1 MKTITINIIKKSVM
15 GVVEGLTATIAQHNT
30 EVDFQTIWASDSE
43 EGKLDIHYRE
53 AVNDLENELTKWLA
67 ATSTQFDL
75 QALAG
80 NLILQ
85 LKVQDFWP
93 PKLSGLLSNQIQN
106 YIVHAVMAGWLGD
119 FLDIKTADYAGMG
132 ASDLGAIKELLLKRE
147 FLFEEIARHE
157 DSVDKDGVGSAVV
170 GNRATDTED
179 KVADGSLVPGDRAS
193 DTEDKVADGSL
204 VPGDRASDDTQMAVN
219 ELLTVERREDAEEK
233 EGIGVAE
240 AGSRREDN
248 ARQHFCHERV
258 DWSGGRPPFEL
269 R

>member
-1 MKTITINIIKKSVM
+1 M
-15 GVVEGLTATIAQHNT
+15 GVVEGLTATIAQHNP

-80 NLILQ
+80 NLMLQ

-106 YIVHAVMAGWLGD
+106 YIVHAVMAGWLSD
-119 FLDIKTADYAGMG
+119 FPDIKTADYAGMG
-132 ASDLGAIKELLLKRE
+132 ASDLGTIKELLMKRE

-157 DSVDKDGVGSAVV
+157 DSVAKDGVGSAVV
-170 GNRATDTED
+170 ANRATDTEN
-179 KVADGSLVPGDRAS
+179 KVAAGNLVPGDRAT
-193 DTEDKVADGSL
+193 DTENKVAAGNL

>member
-1 MKTITINIIKKSVM
+1 M
-15 GVVEGLTATIAQHNT
+15 GVVEGLTATIAQHNP

-80 NLILQ
+80 NLMLQ

-106 YIVHAVMAGWLGD
+106 YLVHAVMAGWLGD
-119 FLDIKTADYAGMG
+119 FPDIKTADYAGMG
-132 ASDLGAIKELLLKRE
+132 ASDLGTIKELLLKRE

-157 DSVDKDGVGSAVV
+157 DSVAKDGVGSAVV
-170 GNRATDTED
+170 AN
-179 KVADGSLVPGDRAS
+179 
-193 DTEDKVADGSL
+193 
-204 VPGDRASDDTQMAVN
+204 RASDDTQMAVN
-219 ELLTVERREDAEEK
+219 EVQTAVRKEDAEEK

>member
-1 MKTITINIIKKSVM
+1 MKTITIKIVKKSVM
-15 GVVEGLTATIAQHNT
+15 GVVEGLSATIAQHNP

-53 AVNDLENELTKWLA
+53 AVNDLENELNKWLA

-80 NLILQ
+80 NLMLQ
-85 LKVQDFWP
+85 LKIQDFWP

-106 YIVHAVMAGWLGD
+106 YLVHAVMAGWLGD
-119 FLDIKTADYAGMG
+119 FPDIKTTDYAGMG
-132 ASDLGAIKELLLKRE
+132 ASDLGTIKELLLKRE

-157 DSVDKDGVGSAVV
+157 DSVAKDGVGSAVV
-170 GNRATDTED
+170 GNRVTDTED
-179 KVADGSLVPGDRAS
+179 KVADGSLAPGDRA
-193 DTEDKVADGSL
+193 ADD
-204 VPGDRASDDTQMAVN
+204 VQMAVN
-219 ELLTVERREDAEEK
+219 EVQTAERREDAEVK

-240 AGSRREDN
+240 ASSRREDN
-248 ARQHFCHERV
+248 AKQHFCHERV
-258 DWSGGRPPFEL
+258 DWSGGRPPLEL

>member
-1 MKTITINIIKKSVM
+1 M
-15 GVVEGLTATIAQHNT
+15 GVVEGLTATIAQHNP

-53 AVNDLENELTKWLA
+53 AVNDLENELNKWLA
-67 ATSTQFDL
+67 ATCTQFDL

-80 NLILQ
+80 NLMLQ
-85 LKVQDFWP
+85 LKIQDFWP

-106 YIVHAVMAGWLGD
+106 YLVHAVMAGWLGD
-119 FLDIKTADYAGMG
+119 FPDIKTTDYAGMG
-132 ASDLGAIKELLLKRE
+132 ASDLGTIKELLLKRE
-147 FLFEEIARHE
+147 FFFEEIARHE
-157 DSVDKDGVGSAVV
+157 DSVAKDGVGSAVV

-179 KVADGSLVPGDRAS
+179 KVADGSLAPGDRA
-193 DTEDKVADGSL
+193 AD
-204 VPGDRASDDTQMAVN
+204 DAQMAVN
-219 ELLTVERREDAEEK
+219 EVQTAERREDAEVK

-240 AGSRREDN
+240 AGARCKDN

-258 DWSGGRPPFEL
+258 DWSGGRPPLEL

>member
-15 GVVEGLTATIAQHNT
+15 GVVEGLTATIAQHNP

-53 AVNDLENELTKWLA
+53 AITDLENELTKWLA

-80 NLILQ
+80 NLMLQ
-85 LKVQDFWP
+85 LEVQDFWP
-93 PKLSGLLSNQIQN
+93 PKLSGLLSNHIQN
-106 YIVHAVMAGWLGD
+106 YLVHAVMAGWLDD
-119 FLDIKTADYAGMG
+119 FTDIKTTDYAGMG
-132 ASDLGAIKELLLKRE
+132 ASDLGTIKELLLKRE

-157 DSVDKDGVGSAVV
+157 DSVAKDGVGSAVV
-170 GNRATDTED
+170 GNRTADAED
-179 KVADGSLVPGDRAS
+179 KVADGSLAPGDRA
-193 DTEDKVADGSL
+193 A
-204 VPGDRASDDTQMAVN
+204 DDTQMAVN
-219 ELLTVERREDAEEK
+219 EVQTAERREDAEVK

-248 ARQHFCHERV
+248 AKQHFCHDRV
-258 DWSGGRPPFEL
+258 DWSGGRPPLEL